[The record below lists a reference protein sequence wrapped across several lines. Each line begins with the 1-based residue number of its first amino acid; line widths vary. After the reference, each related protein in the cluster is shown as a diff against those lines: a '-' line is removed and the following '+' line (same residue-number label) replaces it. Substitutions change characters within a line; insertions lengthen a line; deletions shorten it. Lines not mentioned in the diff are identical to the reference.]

1 MPSFFICLLL
11 PPIQITPLT
20 HFSIFSLSLFQ
31 TRQDLPTP
39 FCKEARLTYVHMH
52 EKVPRTFY
60 FIVSS
65 PGGVAEAIFN
75 VNFTLKHK
83 ASSSSSSGPGSSSS
97 SGGGGGSGTFGSV
110 GPFGSSLSSAGGSL
124 SSGGSGYKINTNT
137 INNLP
142 PNGNGLGDGG
152 DGDEELMEPE
162 EIHFPIFGSG
172 AAASWRQFT
181 ATTAITTAATIATT
195 TTTTIATTL
204 YRCYSV
210 LLLALLTCFRYV
222 LY

>member
-1 MPSFFICLLL
+1 
-11 PPIQITPLT
+11 
-20 HFSIFSLSLFQ
+20 
-31 TRQDLPTP
+31 
-39 FCKEARLTYVHMH
+39 MH

-83 ASSSSSSGPGSSSS
+83 ASSSSSGPGSSSS
-97 SGGGGGSGTFGSV
+97 SGGGGGGGGSGGAFGSV

-152 DGDEELMEPE
+152 DGGDEELMEPE

-172 AAASWRQFT
+172 AAASWRHFT